1 MPMNETTRKT
11 LEQVVQESGRYPLEA
26 FEFVRHG
33 LNHTVHQ
40 IHGEAKAKSDGDA
53 ACHVSGQQLCWGLRN
68 FAVQRYGLLAKTVL
82 AHWNILRTNDFGRIV
97 FAMVDSRL
105 MQKTDDDDPRD
116 FDSVFDF
123 QSAFDPPARPLTPHP
138 PVFTL

>member
-1 MPMNETTRKT
+1 M
-11 LEQVVQESGRYPLEA
+11 EA

-33 LNHTVHQ
+33 LTHTVHHL
-40 IHGEAKAKSDGDA
+40 HGEAKARAEGE

-68 FAVQRYGLLAKTVL
+68 FAVQRYGLLARTVL

-97 FAMVDSRL
+97 FAMVESRL
-105 MQKTDDDDPRD
+105 MQKTDDDDIRD

-123 QSAFDPPARPLTPHP
+123 LTTFDPPQRPTTAPN
-138 PVFTL
+138 PVFSI